1 MSEEKP
7 KSTGCK
13 RSSRKAAK
21 RPTPKTPP
29 SGSNSP
35 ESGDT
40 GEVVDLEAFLL
51 ELSARLVT
59 AGTVPLP
66 QAQPA
71 PVEPEAR
78 IQIIVFQMRG
88 VLYGVDLHTV
98 SEVIRDP
105 EITRVPGL
113 PDWVLGVTNLH
124 GEITSVVDLSRFLDL
139 GSPGSRRSSHMIVA
153 QAADQRIG
161 LMVDDVELI
170 YSFPLEQVL
179 SPPFKVEPGIV
190 PYLRGAVERDQEF
203 IRLLDGERLLL
214 GQQMQQFS

>member
-1 MSEEKP
+1 MSEERP
-7 KSTGCK
+7 KNSGRK
-13 RSSRKAAK
+13 GNSRKADKQPA
-21 RPTPKTPP
+21 PQTPQ

-35 ESGDT
+35 DASAS
-40 GEVVDLEAFLL
+40 GEVVDLDAFLL

-59 AGTVPLP
+59 AGSVPLP

-78 IQIIVFQMRG
+78 MQIIVFQMRG

-105 EITRVPGL
+105 EITCVPGL

-139 GSPGSRRSSHMIVA
+139 GSPEARRSSHMIVA

-161 LMVDDVELI
+161 LVVDDVELI
-170 YSFPLEQVL
+170 YSFPVEQVL

-190 PYLRGAVERDQEF
+190 PYLRGAVERDQEYV
-203 IRLLDGERLLL
+203 RLLECEHLLL